1 MIHLTIDGIPV
12 EVEKGTTILQAARQ
26 IGVEIPTLCYLEDV
40 LPDGSCRL
48 CVVEVT
54 NNGRTKFDTACTL
67 RCSEG
72 DEVQT
77 MSEKVVAYR
86 KDTLDLLLSDHRVH
100 CFSCEA
106 NGDCKLQD
114 YCFEYGVTETSY
126 PGEMKD
132 MPIDDTNKFFTY
144 DPSLCILCH
153 RCVNT
158 CKEIVGRGAIDT
170 MDRGFQSVIGAHY
183 KHKWNE
189 GICESCGNCVQA
201 CPTGA
206 LTMKRRKKYRPYQ
219 IDKKVLTTCP
229 HCATGCQYY
238 LLVKDGKIVD
248 TEAVNGPSNK
258 GLLCVKGRS
267 GCFDFVQSP
276 ERIKYPLIRIK
287 RQVNSNV
294 QHGMRR
300 WILLLPNLWR
310 SRNST
315 ALILLQALHVPD
327 HLMKIFTW
335 YRRWFAAASAPT
347 IQITVHVYVIPHL

>member
-126 PGEMKD
+126 PGDIYKTGFHRYIQHTIPLFQED
-132 MPIDDTNKFFTY
+132 
-144 DPSLCILCH
+144 CRCH
-153 RCVNT
+153 RHYESWFPVS
-158 CKEIVGRGAIDT
+158 
-170 MDRGFQSVIGAHY
+170 DR
-183 KHKWNE
+183 
-189 GICESCGNCVQA
+189 C
-201 CPTGA
+201 T
-206 LTMKRRKKYRPYQ
+206 
-219 IDKKVLTTCP
+219 
-229 HCATGCQYY
+229 
-238 LLVKDGKIVD
+238 
-248 TEAVNGPSNK
+248 
-258 GLLCVKGRS
+258 
-267 GCFDFVQSP
+267 
-276 ERIKYPLIRIK
+276 
-287 RQVNSNV
+287 
-294 QHGMRR
+294 
-300 WILLLPNLWR
+300 
-310 SRNST
+310 
-315 ALILLQALHVPD
+315 LQ
-327 HLMKIFTW
+327 T
-335 YRRWFAAASAPT
+335 
-347 IQITVHVYVIPHL
+347 